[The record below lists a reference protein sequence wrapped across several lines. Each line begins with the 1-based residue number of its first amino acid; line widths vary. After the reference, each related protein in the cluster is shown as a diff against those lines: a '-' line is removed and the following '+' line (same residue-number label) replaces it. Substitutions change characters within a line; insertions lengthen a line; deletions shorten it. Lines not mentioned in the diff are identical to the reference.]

1 MRGELRTLYIGMRR
15 GNSSTLLIS
24 IRLDD
29 LIAFGINN
37 ARAGFVSR
45 LKLNLAL
52 KRLDLFLVQK
62 VAKLIAI
69 LNLFLTGENALARR
83 RWGTRNSSFWCS
95 SNRNLILPAVL
106 DRNWRGARLLGC
118 LHSGLGWQ

>member
-83 RWGTRNSSFWCS
+83 RWGARNSSFWCS
-95 SNRNLILPAVL
+95 SNRNLILLAVL
-106 DRNWRGARLLGC
+106 DRNWRSARLLGC